1 MERNARRGYL
11 DTIPAIPPLRNS
23 TEADVLALNPAV
35 GISNLAMQGGPESV
49 LGVLGGGGGYYVDY
63 HCLRGRAY
71 VMTLTAKA
79 NGSATPGQNRDV
91 ETKDLR

>member
-1 MERNARRGYL
+1 MEKNARRGYL

-49 LGVLGGGGGYYVDY
+49 LGVLGGGGT
-63 HCLRGRAY
+63 
-71 VMTLTAKA
+71 M
-79 NGSATPGQNRDV
+79 
-91 ETKDLR
+91 